1 MIKQN
6 YIHKRQNG
14 YYYFCVNIPKRLLSP
29 TTRRQIWRS
38 LRTRDL
44 AMAKKRVA
52 SHVAEILPLF
62 DEDRL
67 PDEAHIEY
75 KHVKATAE
83 KLTAKYEP
91 YKAVSEQTVDQLIER
106 INEIVDVRA
115 VIPKPNVVQT
125 AALVGAME
133 TPPLSW
139 AEAFEKFKALSS
151 EKVKGKNELQTKCFW
166 RRYEVKTEDYIAAMG
181 DTDVLK
187 ITKNDVKKYRKILK
201 EKIDTGEFLSNEAN
215 KKISWLGM
223 ILETVFDE
231 EYEGKESPFAGIRIS
246 GYEDDGKRAP
256 FTATEILA
264 VTEGLKTSGAR
275 PEIKALI
282 RIGMCTGA
290 NAKEIALLTPT
301 DIHLV
306 DTPYPYISI
315 RPNELRGKVKRG
327 GARHRDVPL
336 VGDALAAMREFPNGF
351 TIFHT
356 NKGPTQ
362 VNCAMS
368 DFFRRVTPGKGK
380 GFGSFRHN
388 MADWLRRSGAND
400 TLKDSILGHTNT
412 KSHSMHYGDGY
423 DIENK
428 KEALEKALQYAKLS
442 I

>member
-1 MIKQN
+1 MIAQN
-6 YIHKRQNG
+6 YLHRRQNG
-14 YYYFCVNIPKRLLSP
+14 YYYFCVNIPTRLQKS
-29 TTRRQIWRS
+29 TTKRQIWRS

-44 AMAKKRVA
+44 AAAKKRVA
-52 SHVAEILPLF
+52 AHVAEILPLF

-75 KHVKATAE
+75 KRVKAAAE

-91 YKAVSEQTVDQLIER
+91 YTAVSEQTVDQLIER

-115 VIPKPNVVQT
+115 VMPTPNVVQT
-125 AALVGAME
+125 AVLVGALE

-139 AEAFEKFKALSS
+139 AEAFEKFKIVCSG
-151 EKVKGKNELQTKCFW
+151 KVKGKNVKATKDFW
-166 RRYEVKTEDYIAAMG
+166 RRYEVKIENYIAAMG

-187 ITKNDVKKYRKILK
+187 ITKADARKYKRIVQ
-201 EKIDTGEFLSNEAN
+201 EKLDKDEFLSNEAN
-215 KKISWLGM
+215 KKISWLGT
-223 ILETVFDE
+223 ILGAVFED
-231 EYEGKESPFAGIRIS
+231 EYEGKENPFAGIRIS

-256 FTATEILA
+256 LTAVEIAA
-264 VTEGLKTSGAR
+264 VMKGLKTSGAR

-290 NAKEIALLTPT
+290 NAKELALLTLT
-301 DIHLV
+301 DIHL
-306 DTPYPYISI
+306 DAPDPYISI

-356 NKGPTQ
+356 DEGPTQ

-368 DFFRRVTPGKGK
+368 DFFRRITPGKGK

-428 KEALEKALQYAKLS
+428 KEALEKALQYAN
-442 I
+442 IPI

>member
-52 SHVAEILPLF
+52 THVAEILPLF
-62 DEDRL
+62 DEGRL

-75 KHVKATAE
+75 KRVKATAE
-83 KLTAKYEP
+83 KLAAKYEP

-151 EKVKGKNELQTKCFW
+151 EKVKGKNELQAKRFW

-181 DTDVLK
+181 NTDVLK

-215 KKISWLGM
+215 KKISWLGV

-256 FTATEILA
+256 FTATEISA

-282 RIGMCTGA
+282 RVGMCTGA
-290 NAKEIALLTPT
+290 NAKELALLTPV
-301 DIHLV
+301 DIHL
-306 DTPYPYISI
+306 DAAIPYISI

-336 VGDALAAMREFPNGF
+336 VGDALAAMREYPNGF

-356 NKGPTQ
+356 DEGPTQ

-428 KEALEKALQYAKLS
+428 KEALEKALQYAKLA

>member
-1 MIKQN
+1 MITQN

-14 YYYFCVNIPKRLLSP
+14 YYYFCVNVPTRLLSS
-29 TTRRQIWRS
+29 TTKRQIRRP

-44 AMAKKRVA
+44 ATAKKRVA
-52 SHVAEILPLF
+52 AHVAEILPLF

-75 KHVKATAE
+75 KRVKAVAE

-91 YKAVSEQTVDQLIER
+91 YTAVSEQTVDQLIER

-115 VIPKPNVVQT
+115 VMPTPNVVQT
-125 AALVGAME
+125 AALVGALE

-151 EKVKGKNELQTKCFW
+151 EKVKGKNELQTKRFW

-201 EKIDTGEFLSNEAN
+201 EKIDSGEFLSNEAN
-215 KKISWLGM
+215 KKISWLGV

-231 EYEGKESPFAGIRIS
+231 EYEGMENPFAGIRIS

-256 FTATEILA
+256 LTAAEIAA

-290 NAKEIALLTPT
+290 NAKELALLTPA
-301 DIHLV
+301 DIHL
-306 DTPYPYISI
+306 DASDPYISI

-356 NKGPTQ
+356 NEGPTQ

-368 DFFRRVTPGKGK
+368 DYFRKITPGKGK
-380 GFGSFRHN
+380 GFGGFRHN

-428 KEALEKALQYAKLS
+428 KEALEKALQYANLP